1 MIRLTEA
8 IFRMTYSKCAKTIEV
23 HAPVKQAFHKEITV
37 ELDMS
42 PEGWQ
47 QIGNDLYCE
56 DHTIEITRK
65 LVIDGEVIADLS
77 SPWGVKRSEL

>member
-8 IFRMTYSKCAKTIEV
+8 IFRLTCSKCGKVAEV
-23 HAPVKQAFHKEITV
+23 TGKVAESYGERITV
-37 ELDMS
+37 EM
-42 PEGWQ
+42 PAPMNGWQ
-47 QIGNDLYCE
+47 QVGNDLYCE
-56 DHTIEITRK
+56 DHKIEITRK